1 MVSTSKPPQAQAA
14 PSDLAL
20 VTSVIQRLR
29 AEHDASES
37 TAGKAILLHELG
49 VLSEALGDEAG
60 SARDQLGAVN
70 ADPDFREPLERLI
83 AIIERRQSYKNLG
96 KLLERLV
103 RVAETPEERA
113 RALLDQASFA
123 SDHEGDD
130 GTARMLLEN
139 AADESPDDAALWLAL
154 ELSAGKTSDAELRD
168 RALAARARLAQD
180 PLWKQ
185 LLLIDLGELRAAGG
199 ESVTARQA
207 LEEAVGLGGSATFE
221 ALEALAQFARG
232 SGAADVEERALEA
245 LADAIALSLTSP
257 EGADKVGVPRYKRSP
272 AQAAYAWLLAADRK
286 RARGDLGGATLLL
299 DQALELLPSEPL
311 LVRARLHLAEV
322 AGDTASAARLAKA
335 ELARGVKGELG
346 AALSLRM
353 AEAAAAEGDPAGARS
368 AIEQALAADP
378 ASIPARALYLDIL
391 GGGAD
396 PQALATALEGAA
408 EHLPSDSAKA
418 RHYLMSAEVF
428 ARSVGD
434 AQGAKLALSQ
444 AGLSGAPPA
453 LVGRLARLLAIL
465 TGDSTWYEEATRRLM
480 AQGANDGEPAGLW
493 LELGRARALRGDRTG
508 ALAAFQ
514 SIAKLPEGAWLGS
527 VLTTCIAPLI
537 AAGEGNDTAAELAD
551 GIAQLDQLTEV
562 VRAQSEPRARALA
575 TVAAALTRA
584 AGDVE
589 SYAARLSA
597 LHAAENGDLVV
608 ARALSQQRR
617 DARDVPGACLVLET
631 TATALTDAD
640 ADLAAAMWIEAG
652 LLRFRSG
659 DRKAALL
666 SFEQAEQRSEAAGQL
681 LTRLTRRAT
690 APDDLDARRQVLAS
704 ADAQERAVAALERF
718 ALESGRDG
726 NAAAAA
732 DALDTVADDGTP
744 DEVNTAL
751 TLGRAL
757 WGTST
762 RDIERRTE
770 ALKELSKRSTA
781 AAAACGAALF
791 VLALSSDA
799 ALGSSELLEAAA
811 NWAAADG
818 STVAALEWLAAAS
831 AAGDLSGEVQA
842 RRTLAGRVSGPSAAA
857 LAAGSDLVSWL
868 AGMELDP
875 PADSQDPAVRLANL
889 ELAGPGCDPRRRA
902 AALLDVGELLGAES
916 TPLATALAGMNQLA
930 YGDVAQAL
938 DSFRRV
944 VDAHPEDIAGWE
956 GLRAA
961 AEAGGDR
968 GTLAEACAA
977 LGDAVSDSTAGGRFW
992 AQAAGILLDEL
1003 SDPSRGEFAL
1013 SRAVERDIKQAEAF
1027 DRLFRIVRQR
1037 KDNERLLDL
1046 IARRLTVAEDPDEIA
1061 KLFWERARVLRGKGD
1076 REGALTALENVR
1088 MLEPDHVGALALSG
1102 EIFITV
1108 GRFEEAASHLAEL
1121 AAQPQAP
1128 TQQRLMSGVAAVDLF
1143 ENKLKDPVRALAVL
1157 TALHSARLS
1166 TLPVRERLAKVATKA
1181 GAFDQAVAALEL
1193 LMNERDS
1200 RDGRIQAA
1208 RLALAI
1214 YRDKLKQPAAARAA
1228 VEKLL
1233 AESPDDG
1240 EAIDLVL
1247 SGAIPESLAR
1257 PLLARA
1263 QVTLVQRL
1271 TDNPLD
1277 AERVL
1282 WLAKVAQ
1289 FLGNMPQR
1297 QAALGALSAIGRGS
1311 PEVDK
1316 ELANLDR
1323 RVSNGPKIAID
1334 DASLPNLAD
1343 PDDRGA
1349 VAELMRVMATTITE
1363 ALGPN
1368 LQAFGVTKKERVD
1381 PRAGLPIRNE
1391 VAAWAGALGI
1401 GDFELY
1407 VGGSDPGAVRA
1418 LALET
1423 PAIIVGAAVTAPLSP
1438 IHRQALARELYA
1450 LRRGTTVLGHRESDD
1465 VAALIVAA
1473 CRLGG
1478 VELSAPSFAMLGE
1491 FQRLLTKEASG
1502 WGSRQL
1508 RKVLPDLARAVAN
1521 ESPDLLGWVRA
1532 ATSSLDRMAAIAAG
1546 DVSWVLGGRTRTP
1559 VGEGR
1564 EDRARAERLLAF
1576 VLSPTY
1582 LDLREQ
1588 LGMGV
1593 R

>member
-1 MVSTSKPPQAQAA
+1 MVSTSKPPQAQTA

-29 AEHDASES
+29 AEHDATES
-37 TAGKAILLHELG
+37 TAAKAILLHELG

-130 GTARMLLEN
+130 GTARMLLEG
-139 AADESPDDAALWLAL
+139 AADESPDDASLWLAL
-154 ELSAGKTSDAELRD
+154 ELSAGKTSDSDLRD

-185 LLLIDLGELRAAGG
+185 LLLIDLGELRSAGG
-199 ESVTARQA
+199 ESVSARQA
-207 LEEAVGLGGSATFE
+207 LEEAVGLGSSATFE
-221 ALEALAQFARG
+221 ALEALAQFARV
-232 SGAADVEERALEA
+232 SSAPDVEERALEA
-245 LADAIALSLTSP
+245 LADAIALSLTNP
-257 EGADKVGVPRYKRSP
+257 QAADKVGVPRYKRSS
-272 AQAAYAWLLAADRK
+272 AQAAYAWLMAADRK
-286 RARGDLGGATLLL
+286 RTRGDLAGATSLL
-299 DQALELLPSEPL
+299 DQALELIPSEPL
-311 LVRARLHLAEV
+311 LVRARLNAAETT
-322 AGDTASAARLAKA
+322 GDTATAARLSRA
-335 ELARGVKGELG
+335 ELARGVKGEL
-346 AALSLRM
+346 AAAHQLRI
-353 AEAAAAEGDPAGARS
+353 AEAAAAVGDPAGARA

-396 PQALATALEGAA
+396 PQALAAALEGTA
-408 EHLPSDSAKA
+408 EHLPSDEAKS
-418 RHYLMSAEVF
+418 RHYLMAAEVY

-444 AGLSGAPPA
+444 AGLSGATPA
-453 LVGRLARLLAIL
+453 LVGRLARLLAAL
-465 TGDSTWYEEATRRLM
+465 TGDAGWYEEATRRLM
-480 AQGANDGEPAGLW
+480 AQGASDGEPLGLW
-493 LELGRARALRGDRTG
+493 LELARARALRGDRTG
-508 ALAAFQ
+508 AMAAFQ
-514 SIAKLPEGAWLGS
+514 SIAKLPDGAWLGS
-527 VLTTCIAPLI
+527 VLSACVAPLI
-537 AAGEGNDTAAELAD
+537 TSGESADENTGLAEAVTLLEQLA
-551 GIAQLDQLTEV
+551 EV
-562 VRAQSEPRARALA
+562 VRPQSEARARALQ
-575 TVAAALTRA
+575 TVGLALTRA
-584 AGDVE
+584 AGNAE
-589 SYAARLSA
+589 SYLTRLRA
-597 LHAAENGDLVV
+597 LHADDATDLVV
-608 ARALSQQRR
+608 ARALERQRR
-617 DARDVPGACLVLET
+617 DASDVPDACAVLE
-631 TATALTDAD
+631 ATARALGDGD
-640 ADLAAAMWIEAG
+640 ADLAASLWLEAG

-659 DRKAALL
+659 DRKGALS
-666 SFEQAEQRSEAAGQL
+666 SFEQAEQRSEVAAQL
-681 LTRLTRRAT
+681 VTQLARRAT
-690 APDDLDARRQVLAS
+690 APDDLEARRQVLTA
-704 ADAQERAVAALERF
+704 AGAHETGVATLERF
-718 ALESGRDG
+718 GLEAGRDG

-732 DALDTVADDGTP
+732 DALETVPDAATP
-744 DEVNTAL
+744 DEISTAL
-751 TLGRAL
+751 SLGRAL
-757 WGTST
+757 WGSSP
-762 RDIERRTE
+762 RDLQRRSD
-770 ALKELSKRSTA
+770 ALKDLSKRSTA

-791 VLALSSDA
+791 VLALGTEG
-799 ALGSSELLEAAA
+799 ALGSPELLEAAA
-811 NWAAADG
+811 GWAAADG
-818 STVAALEWLAAAS
+818 STVAALEWLAAAT
-831 AAGDLSGEVQA
+831 AAGDSSAEVQA

-868 AGMELDP
+868 SGMELDP
-875 PADSQDPAVRLANL
+875 PAASQDPAVRLANL

-902 AALLDVGELLGAES
+902 AALLDVGELLGLES

-961 AEAGGDR
+961 AEAAGDR
-968 GTLAEACAA
+968 TTLAEACAA
-977 LGDAVSDSTAGGRFW
+977 LGDAVSDSTAGGRLW
-992 AQAAGILLDEL
+992 AQTATILLDEL
-1003 SDPSRGEFAL
+1003 NDPSRGEFAL
-1013 SRAVERDIKQAEAF
+1013 SRAVERDIKQAGAF

-1037 KDNERLLDL
+1037 KDDERLLDL
-1046 IARRLTVAEDPDEIA
+1046 IARRLAVADDPDEIA

-1076 REGALTALENVR
+1076 REGALSALENVR

-1121 AAQPQAP
+1121 ASHPQAP

-1143 ENKLKDPVRALAVL
+1143 ENKLQDPARALKVL
-1157 TALHSARLS
+1157 LALHAAKLS

-1181 GAFDQAVAALEL
+1181 GNFEEAVKVLET
-1193 LMNERDS
+1193 LMNERDT
-1200 RDGRIQAA
+1200 REGRIQAA
-1208 RLALAI
+1208 RLALVV
-1214 YRDKLKQPAAARAA
+1214 YRDKLKRPSAAQAA

-1233 AESPDDG
+1233 SEAPDDG

-1247 SGAIPESLAR
+1247 TGAIPESKAR

-1263 QVTLVQRL
+1263 QMTLVQRL

-1277 AERVL
+1277 ADRVL

-1297 QAALGALSAIGRGS
+1297 QATLGALAAIGRGS
-1311 PEVDK
+1311 PEIDK
-1316 ELANLDR
+1316 ELAGLDR
-1323 RVSNGPKIAID
+1323 RVANVPKIAID

-1349 VAELMRVMATTITE
+1349 VAELMRVVATTITE

-1391 VAAWAGALGI
+1391 IMAWAGALGI
-1401 GDFELY
+1401 GELELY
-1407 VGGSDPGAVRA
+1407 VGGNDPGAVRA

-1423 PAIIVGAAVTAPLSP
+1423 PAMVLGANLTAPLSP
-1438 IHRQALARELYA
+1438 IHRQAVARELYA
-1450 LRRGTTVLGHRESDD
+1450 LRRGTTALSHREPDD
-1465 VAALIVAA
+1465 VAAIIVAA
-1473 CRLGG
+1473 CRLGD
-1478 VELSAPSFAMLGE
+1478 VELEAPSFAMLGE
-1491 FQRLLTKEASG
+1491 FHRLLTKEASG
-1502 WGSRQL
+1502 WGARRM
-1508 RKVLPDLARAVAN
+1508 RKLLPDLARAVQA
-1521 ESPDLLGWVRA
+1521 EAPDLLGWVRA

-1546 DVSWVLGGRTRTP
+1546 DVSWVLGGTTRTP

>member
-1 MVSTSKPPQAQAA
+1 MVSTSKPPQAPTA

-20 VTSVIQRLR
+20 VTSVMQRLR
-29 AEHDASES
+29 AEHDATES
-37 TAGKAILLHELG
+37 MATKAILLHELG

-113 RALLDQASFA
+113 RALLDQAAFA

-139 AADESPDDAALWLAL
+139 AADESPDDACLWLAL

-185 LLLIDLGELRAAGG
+185 LLLIDLGELRSAGG
-199 ESVTARQA
+199 ETVTARQA
-207 LEEAVGLGGSATFE
+207 LEEAVGLGGKATFE
-221 ALEALAQFARG
+221 ALEALAQFARAN
-232 SGAADVEERALEA
+232 GAPDVEERALEA

-257 EGADKVGVPRYKRSP
+257 ESADKVGVPRYKRSP
-272 AQAAYAWLLAADRK
+272 SQAAYAWLLAADRK
-286 RARGDLGGATLLL
+286 RTRGDLGGATALL
-299 DQALELLPSEPL
+299 DQALELLPGEPL
-311 LVRARLHLAEV
+311 LVRARLHAAEV
-322 AGDTASAARLAKA
+322 AGDTAAAARLAKA

-346 AALSLRM
+346 AALSLRV
-353 AEAAAAEGDPAGARS
+353 AEASAAEGDAAGARA

-391 GGGAD
+391 GGGGD
-396 PQALATALEGAA
+396 PQALAAALESTA
-408 EHLPSDSAKA
+408 EHLPSDEAKA

-444 AGLSGAPPA
+444 ASLSGAPPA
-453 LVGRLARLLAIL
+453 LVGRLARLLAAL
-465 TGDSTWYEEATRRLM
+465 TGDAAWYEEATRRLM
-480 AQGANDGEPAGLW
+480 AQGASEGEPVGLW
-493 LELGRARALRGDRTG
+493 LELGRARALRGDRAG
-508 ALAAFQ
+508 ALQAFQ
-514 SIAKLPEGAWLGS
+514 SLGKLPEGAWLGG
-527 VLTTCIAPLI
+527 VLASCVAPLI
-537 AAGEGNDTAAELAD
+537 VGGDMPSDAASPAEAA
-551 GIAQLDQLTEV
+551 AQLDQLSEV
-562 VRAQSEPRARALA
+562 VKASSEPRARALA
-575 TVAAALTRA
+575 TVAAALVAA
-584 AGDVE
+584 AGD
-589 SYAARLSA
+589 
-597 LHAAENGDLVV
+597 AENYVERITKLHQAEPADLVV
-608 ARALSQQRR
+608 ARALVRQRR
-617 DARDVPGACLVLET
+617 EAGDVAGACAVLD
-631 TATALTDAD
+631 ATSAALSDGEND
-640 ADLAAAMWIEAG
+640 VAAALLLEAG

-659 DRKAALL
+659 ERAAALQ
-666 SFEQAEQRSEAAGQL
+666 SFEQAERRSEAAAEL
-681 LTRLTRRAT
+681 VTRLARRAT
-690 APDDLDARRQVLAS
+690 APNDLAARRQVLDS
-704 ADAQERAVAALERF
+704 AEPNERAVALLERF
-718 ALESGRDG
+718 GLESGKDG

-732 DALDTVADDGTP
+732 DALDSVADEGTP
-744 DEVNTAL
+744 DEVATAL

-757 WGTST
+757 YGSAG
-762 RDIERRTE
+762 RDLERRQE

-791 VLALSSDA
+791 VLALGADK
-799 ALGSSELLEAAA
+799 ALGSSELLDAASA
-811 NWAAADG
+811 WASADG
-818 STVAALEWLAAAS
+818 SPAAAIEWLAAAT
-831 AAGDLSGEVQA
+831 AAGDLTAEVQA
-842 RRTLAGRVSGPSAAA
+842 RRTLASRVTGPSAAA
-857 LAAGSDLVSWL
+857 LAAGSELVSWL
-868 AGMELDP
+868 AGMELEP
-875 PADSQDPAVRLANL
+875 PSESNDAAVRLANL

-902 AALLDVGELLGAES
+902 SGLLDVGELLGAES
-916 TPLATALAGMNQLA
+916 TPLLTALAGMNQLA
-930 YGDVAQAL
+930 YGDVAAAL
-938 DSFRRV
+938 ASFRRV
-944 VDAHPEDIAGWE
+944 VDAHPEDLAGWE

-961 AEAGGDR
+961 AEAAGDR
-968 GTLAEACAA
+968 ATLAEACAA
-977 LGDAVSDSTAGGRFW
+977 LGDAVSDSASGGRFW

-1003 SDPSRGEFAL
+1003 NDPSRGEFAL

-1037 KDNERLLDL
+1037 KDDERLLDL
-1046 IARRLTVAEDPDEIA
+1046 IARRLNVAEDPDEIA

-1076 REGALTALENVR
+1076 REGALAALENVR

-1102 EIFITV
+1102 EIFITI
-1108 GRFEEAASHLAEL
+1108 GKFEEAATHLAEL
-1121 AAQPQAP
+1121 AAHPQAP

-1143 ENKLKDPVRALAVL
+1143 ENKLGSPERALSVL
-1157 TALHSARLS
+1157 NALHAAKLS

-1181 GAFDQAVAALEL
+1181 GAFQDAVQVLEL

-1214 YRDKLKQPAAARAA
+1214 YRDKLERPASAQAA

-1233 AESPDDG
+1233 AEAPDDG
-1240 EAIDLVL
+1240 EAIDLL
-1247 SGAIPESLAR
+1247 LTGAIAETRAR

-1277 AERVL
+1277 TDRVM

-1289 FLGNMPQR
+1289 YLGNMPQR
-1297 QAALGALSAIGRGS
+1297 QATLGALSAVGRGS
-1311 PEVDK
+1311 PEIDK
-1316 ELANLDR
+1316 ELSGLDR
-1323 RVSNGPKIAID
+1323 RVSNLPKMTID
-1334 DASLPNLAD
+1334 DAALPNLAD

-1349 VAELMRVMATTITE
+1349 LPELMRVMAPIITE

-1368 LQAFGVTKKERVD
+1368 LQALGVTKKDRVD

-1391 VAAWAGALGI
+1391 IAAWAGALGI
-1401 GDFELY
+1401 GEFDLY
-1407 VGGSDPGAVRA
+1407 VGGSDAGAVRA
-1418 LALET
+1418 LPLET
-1423 PAIIVGAAVTAPLSP
+1423 PAVIVGASVTAPLSP
-1438 IHRQALARELYA
+1438 IHRQAVARELYA
-1450 LRRGTTVLGHRESDD
+1450 LRRGTTVLDHREPDD
-1465 VAALIVAA
+1465 VAAIIVAA
-1473 CRLGG
+1473 CRIGE
-1478 VELSAPSFAMLGE
+1478 VEIPAPAFAMLGE
-1491 FQRLLTKEASG
+1491 FQRLLAKEA
-1502 WGSRQL
+1502 GSWAARRV
-1508 RKVLPDLARAVAN
+1508 RKMLPELARAVA
-1521 ESPDLLGWVRA
+1521 EEQPDLLGWVRA

-1546 DVSWVLGGRTRTP
+1546 DVSWVLGGRTRAP
-1559 VGEGR
+1559 IGEGR
-1564 EDRARAERLLAF
+1564 EERARAERLLSF